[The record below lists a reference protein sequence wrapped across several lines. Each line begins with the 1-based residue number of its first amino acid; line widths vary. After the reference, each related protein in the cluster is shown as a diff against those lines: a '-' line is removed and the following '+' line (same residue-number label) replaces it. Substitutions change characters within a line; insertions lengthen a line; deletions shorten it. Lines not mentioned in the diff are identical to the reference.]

1 MIYVGDL
8 IVGDVGRGDYENVAC
23 FDDHKKLDTVLI
35 CLYFVFGEIVSIAKI
50 GMNGRDGFTSQSWAA
65 STLPVLS
72 PITGK
77 YSNIVSIVSIAS
89 FVICNR

>member
-35 CLYFVFGEIVSIAKI
+35 CLYFVFGEIVSIVKI
-50 GMNGRDGFTSQSWAA
+50 GMNGRDRFTSQSWAA
-65 STLPVLS
+65 STLPILS
-72 PITGK
+72 PVTGN
-77 YSNIVSIVSIAS
+77 YINIRS
-89 FVICNR
+89 CNRKVFKH